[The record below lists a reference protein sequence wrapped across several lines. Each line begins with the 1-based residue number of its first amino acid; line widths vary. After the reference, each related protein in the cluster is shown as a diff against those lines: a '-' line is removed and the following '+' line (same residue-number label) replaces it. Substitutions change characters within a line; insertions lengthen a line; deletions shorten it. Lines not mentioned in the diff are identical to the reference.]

1 MISLSNRTLTSSLLL
16 EQKSRKQRLTHE
28 MMAARLCLVVDATNT
43 GKRFFTCKPDRKT
56 KEKLISVSQ
65 SIVFHFLQ
73 QCGHNWEIK
82 GFWENNVIILGITV
96 STSPSP
102 LKNTTPSFL
111 PSSLLNLQS
120 VQPPLPFLAIP
131 PPLYWFFINPPPPL
145 PPSLKIGFFILNP
158 ILSFKSN

>member
-73 QCGHNWEIK
+73 QCRHNWEIK

-102 LKNTTPSFL
+102 PQKHHPLFLAKLPLKSEICPTPPSFFGN
-111 PSSLLNLQS
+111 S
-120 VQPPLPFLAIP
+120 
-131 PPLYWFFINPPPPL
+131 PPLYWFFIIPPPPL